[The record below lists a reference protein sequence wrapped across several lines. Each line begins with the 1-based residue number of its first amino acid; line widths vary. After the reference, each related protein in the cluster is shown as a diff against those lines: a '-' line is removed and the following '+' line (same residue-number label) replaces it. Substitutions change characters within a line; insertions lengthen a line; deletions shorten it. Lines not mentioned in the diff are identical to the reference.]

1 MIPRADDTFDQQTLS
16 FMYGNGVCSASGM
29 YADHCK
35 SVPADLAMM
44 YVGFVV
50 TMLCLVYGVLS
61 RSKAAA
67 LKAAR
72 GQEKGTRQVGL
83 GAYV

>member
-1 MIPRADDTFDQQTLS
+1 
-16 FMYGNGVCSASGM
+16 MYGNGVCSASGQ

-35 SVPADLAMM
+35 AVPADLAMM
-44 YVGFVV
+44 YLGFVA

-67 LKAAR
+67 LRAAR
-72 GQEKGTRQVGL
+72 QQEEKIGGQAAREGRGSV
-83 GAYV
+83 